1 MLTLP
6 WLEIYIH
13 LFAIL
18 DMPQSVYRS
27 IQIPA
32 IPLTAA
38 AMEFLKVL
46 EQMIPA
52 GKCSFSNLPVRAS
65 YEFVREEMLLIW
77 IRKTTKRTLRPGL
90 RNPPY
95 C

>member
-1 MLTLP
+1 MSK
-6 WLEIYIH
+6 
-13 LFAIL
+13 
-18 DMPQSVYRS
+18 SVYSS

-32 IPLTAA
+32 IPFTAA
-38 AMEFLKVL
+38 AMKFFEML
-46 EQMIPA
+46 EQMILA
-52 GKCSFSNLPVRAS
+52 GEGSFSNLPVRAS